1 MWLATFGDEVRPFG
15 LLVRRGKNYMAIV
28 WMGAKIT
35 WIVDGCKNYTGENS
49 GLKIYDFFEWI
60 WISVEKVHK
69 IAVWTNLIIVL
80 SVQN

>member
-1 MWLATFGDEVRPFG
+1 
-15 LLVRRGKNYMAIV
+15 MAIV

-69 IAVWTNLIIVL
+69 IAVWDKFNHSAKHTNLIVVL
-80 SVQN
+80 SIRLALKL